1 MTINVKVGHAKPHL
15 SELLVAAEA
24 GEEVVISRGDQPV
37 VKLVAIRNKDTVKEA
52 IARIL
57 EIRAKAKPVTLE
69 EILQW
74 RDESRR

>member
-1 MTINVKVGHAKPHL
+1 MTINVKVGHAKTHL

-24 GEEVVISRGDQPV
+24 GEEVVISRGDEPI
-37 VKLVAIRNKDTVKEA
+37 VKLVAIRSKDTVKEA

-57 EIRAKAKPVTLE
+57 EMRSKAKPVTLE

-74 RDESRR
+74 RDEGRR